1 MCFKNYQLKQI
12 LLVLF
17 LAINT
22 LQSSA
27 QNKDVHIIKGILAAQ
42 TKQWN
47 IGNLDSFMHGYWQ
60 SDSLLFIGSKGPKY
74 GYRPILENYKK
85 SYPDTAHM
93 GKLAFDIVE
102 IRKLSAEYYFVVG
115 KWHLQRSIGD
125 VGGMYT
131 LLFKK
136 INGKWVIVVDHSS

>member
-1 MCFKNYQLKQI
+1 MKQL
-12 LLVLF
+12 LF
-17 LAINT
+17 IICLAT
-22 LQSSA
+22 AALHSVA
-27 QNKDVHIIKGILAAQ
+27 QNKDVQTIKGILAAQ

-60 SDSLLFIGSKGPKY
+60 NDSLLFIGSKGPKY
-74 GYRPILENYKK
+74 GYNTTLENYKK

-93 GKLAFDIVE
+93 GKLAFDIIEVK
-102 IRKLSAEYYFVVG
+102 KLSTEYYFVVG
-115 KWHLQRSIGD
+115 KWHLQRSVGD

-136 INGKWVIVVDHSS
+136 INDQWVI